1 MINSEVTEP
10 PDLPDLP
17 HLPDEV
23 TRAKRALRHRVLQLR
38 DHMSAEQRAA
48 DSARCVERLLDLD
61 DYRHAQ
67 IVLSYMGFG
76 SEIMTLPLFDL
87 MRKAGKSIALP
98 RMLPPASGQPSRLSL
113 HRVDAVSA
121 LVAGRWGI
129 GEPTPQAPIVDV
141 SSLDLIVIP
150 GVAFDLRAGRLGYGK
165 GYYDH
170 LLGTRHLQHRP
181 HAAIVAL
188 AFDCQVVDQVPITAR
203 DEKID
208 VLITPTQFFD
218 FRT

>member
-1 MINSEVTEP
+1 MINSEVTEL

-165 GYYDH
+165 GFYDAWIAKNPGVRRVGFCFEAQVLKELPMEGH
-170 LLGTRHLQHRP
+170 DRRMDY
-181 HAAIVAL
+181 IVTEAEL
-188 AFDCQVVDQVPITAR
+188 RSIEGGSR
-203 DEKID
+203 
-208 VLITPTQFFD
+208 
-218 FRT
+218 